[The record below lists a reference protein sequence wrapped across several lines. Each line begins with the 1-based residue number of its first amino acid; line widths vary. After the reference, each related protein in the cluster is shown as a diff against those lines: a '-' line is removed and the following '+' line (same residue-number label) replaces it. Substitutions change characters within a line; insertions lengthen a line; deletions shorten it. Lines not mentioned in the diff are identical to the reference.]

1 MSDTLFGTSG
11 PTWSGMS
18 APGFSA
24 FSRPGPI
31 GTSPFG
37 APLQNPMYGLT
48 PQPYGYSGV
57 TPGLPLGS
65 TPGAGFG
72 SMPVF
77 GTAGAFPGTIGPEVP
92 IAMVAPAILAAVA
105 MRRGQPI
112 GPTSDQEIE
121 EFIYDALELL
131 PGTSEVEVRCDNG
144 RATLTGTVQHKRL
157 KHAVGELAWAIPHIS
172 DVENDVAIATRRR
185 ARSHRETETAPTS
198 SGRKQ
203 G

>member
-1 MSDTLFGTSG
+1 MNDALFGTSG

-24 FSRPGPI
+24 LGRPGPV
-31 GTSPFG
+31 GTSQFG
-37 APLQNPMYGLT
+37 APQQNPMYGLT
-48 PQPYGYSGV
+48 PQPYGYPGV

-65 TPGAGFG
+65 APAGFG

-77 GTAGAFPGTIGPEVP
+77 GPSGAFSGTVVPELP
-92 IAMVAPAILAAVA
+92 IAMAAPAILAAVA
-105 MRRGQPI
+105 MRRGQPM

-131 PGTSEVEVRCDNG
+131 PGTSEVEARCDNG

-172 DVENDVAIATRRR
+172 DVQNDVAIATRRR
-185 ARSHRETETAPTS
+185 ARSHRETETAATS
-198 SGRKQ
+198 SGRK